1 MFYASSLPSQL
12 SASIPR
18 GSSARDLTFDL
29 WRVGVVVSERVHL
42 PFSPLSLEAAHR
54 LLLLTPLEASFLTT
68 FYPWLQL
75 SQ

>member
-1 MFYASSLPSQL
+1 MLPYVLCFQPAQ
-12 SASIPR
+12 SAKCKHSR

-54 LLLLTPLEASFLTT
+54 LLLLTPLETSFLTT
-68 FYPWLQL
+68 F
-75 SQ
+75 